1 MMELEIKGQKLKL
14 NEDGFLASPEVWDK
28 EIAEE
33 LARMAEGIDQMKE
46 EHWRI
51 VNYIR
56 DYYLQ
61 KGQAPM
67 IRKMVNETGINL
79 KQIYQ
84 LFPSGP
90 AKGACKVAGLPKPD
104 GCV

>member
-1 MMELEIKGQKLKL
+1 MAELEIKGKKLKL
-14 NEDGFLASPEVWDK
+14 NEDGFLINPEVWDK

-33 LARMAEGIDQMKE
+33 LAKIAEGIQAMTE

-67 IRKMVNETGINL
+67 VRKW
-79 KQIYQ
+79 
-84 LFPSGP
+84 
-90 AKGACKVAGLPKPD
+90 
-104 GCV
+104 